1 MCVCDEKQNSWKKE
15 EEDMVRMCVIMCVSV
30 HTPSRYAVIWPLTT
44 TAQSFS
50 CIYISIVTRLQLT

>member
-1 MCVCDEKQNSWKKE
+1 MKDVEDMMCSHVCVCA
-15 EEDMVRMCVIMCVSV
+15 CVSV

-50 CIYISIVTRLQLT
+50 CIHISIVTRLQLT